1 MRKDAPAKDK
11 GFVELDIVRDVCRAE
26 LETPTLGYCPLN
38 KRAASLAK

>member
-11 GFVELDIVRDVCRAE
+11 GFVELDLVGDVGRDG
-26 LETPTLGYCPLN
+26 LETPTLAYCPLS